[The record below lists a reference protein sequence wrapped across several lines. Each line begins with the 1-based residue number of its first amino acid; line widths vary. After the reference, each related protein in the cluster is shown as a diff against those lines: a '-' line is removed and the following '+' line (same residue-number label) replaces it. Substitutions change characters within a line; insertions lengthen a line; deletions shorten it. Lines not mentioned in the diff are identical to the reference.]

1 MKKILTLLLTL
12 CLLFGLMPTQALA
25 YVGDILPP
33 TGSQVETKMEG
44 GTLVL
49 KNEYIRVT
57 LNQQDGTVSTSPAAT
72 SDGSDR
78 QKPFCE
84 FITYRGSG
92 WENVHPANLR
102 LKSASFVN
110 RTPNG
115 NEQAIKAEYALTVNL
130 SGRNLTATTAVYYEL
145 VQCKETESSKDS
157 WGVLTSVDSIRLD
170 TRRDDFFPSLN
181 SDVSVRWGYTLDA
194 FTGMGHANAKDSPAV
209 KMSRTVYNYDKQKEI
224 STESSVLTGPVE
236 NISTWQSFSQGGD
249 WCYNYITEVYV
260 DGYAWANPFVGLSG
274 YYKDKTIKA
283 YLPHTVSV
291 TPAGNPAN
299 TRVECRND
307 IGYDFSDDENYSE

>member
-12 CLLFGLMPTQALA
+12 CLLLGLMPTQALA

-33 TGSQVETKMEG
+33 TDSRVEKKTEG

-57 LNQQDGTVSTSPAAT
+57 LNRQDGSVTTSPAVI
-72 SDGSDR
+72 SDNTGR

-92 WENVHPANLR
+92 WEIVHPANLR

-110 RTPNG
+110 KTPNG
-115 NEQAIKAEYALTVNL
+115 NAKAIKAEYALTVNL

-145 VQCKETESSKDS
+145 VQCKETESSQDS

-194 FTGMGHANAKDSPAV
+194 FSGMGHANAKDSPAV
-209 KMSRTVYNYDKQKEI
+209 KMSRTVYNYDKNMEI
-224 STESSVLTGPVE
+224 STESSVLTGQVE
-236 NISTWQSFSQGGD
+236 NLSTWQSFSQGG
-249 WCYNYITEVYV
+249 ELV
-260 DGYAWANPFVGLSG
+260 L
-274 YYKDKTIKA
+274 
-283 YLPHTVSV
+283 
-291 TPAGNPAN
+291 
-299 TRVECRND
+299 
-307 IGYDFSDDENYSE
+307 

>member
-1 MKKILTLLLTL
+1 MSAASQGAFVVIPEISYSDISCITSYIKVRKVTKSKGGKHIVKKILTLLLTL

-33 TGSQVETKMEG
+33 TNSPVEKKTEG

-57 LNQQDGTVSTSPAAT
+57 LNRQDGSVTTSPAVI
-72 SDGSDR
+72 SDNTGR

-92 WENVHPANLR
+92 YEIVHPANLR

-115 NEQAIKAEYALTVNL
+115 NAKAIKAEYALTVNL

-194 FTGMGHANAKDSPAV
+194 FSDMGHANAKDSPAV
-209 KMSRTVYNYDKQKEI
+209 KMSRTVYNYDKNQEI
-224 STESSVLTGPVE
+224 STESSVLTGQVE
-236 NISTWQSFSQGGD
+236 NLSTWQSFSQGGG
-249 WCYNYITEVYV
+249 ELV
-260 DGYAWANPFVGLSG
+260 L
-274 YYKDKTIKA
+274 
-283 YLPHTVSV
+283 
-291 TPAGNPAN
+291 
-299 TRVECRND
+299 
-307 IGYDFSDDENYSE
+307 

>member
-1 MKKILTLLLTL
+1 
-12 CLLFGLMPTQALA
+12 
-25 YVGDILPP
+25 
-33 TGSQVETKMEG
+33 MEG

-181 SDVSVRWGYTLDA
+181 SDVSVR
-194 FTGMGHANAKDSPAV
+194 
-209 KMSRTVYNYDKQKEI
+209 
-224 STESSVLTGPVE
+224 ST
-236 NISTWQSFSQGGD
+236 
-249 WCYNYITEVYV
+249 
-260 DGYAWANPFVGLSG
+260 
-274 YYKDKTIKA
+274 
-283 YLPHTVSV
+283 
-291 TPAGNPAN
+291 
-299 TRVECRND
+299 
-307 IGYDFSDDENYSE
+307 